1 MINIEKLAKKAKTK
15 IMRKMGINEIEA
27 DDVSNH
33 DNLQNI
39 LKQNSAALEKL
50 TEEVNMLKTKLV
62 KAQASLYAL
71 I

>member
-62 KAQASLYAL
+62 KAQASL
-71 I
+71 